1 MKFGYIKVGAYTPE
15 IKVADCSYNVQSII
29 CGINTAKD
37 NGVKI
42 LVMPEL
48 CVTGYTCADLFYQKI
63 LLDGAIDGVKE
74 IAKNT
79 QNSDMLVFVG
89 APYKIDDKLFNCAFA
104 LHRGEIVGIVPKTH
118 IPDYNEYSEKRYFA
132 SGKNVKT
139 SVYIDGKEIP
149 FGTDLLFSDPDF
161 SNCVVGAE
169 ICEDLWAVN
178 PTSTM
183 LANNGATIIANL
195 SASNETVGKAQRF
208 KSFISSQSARLVCG
222 YVSANAGEG
231 ESTTDLVFAGHNL
244 ICENGKVLNESQLF
258 STGLITSEID
268 VDFLNYER
276 TKTAR
281 DFIPCDEQ
289 FLKIPVNFDKVNT
302 KLTRI
307 YPTMPFVPN
316 ESKMDERASLVLQMQ
331 AQALKKRIIHT
342 NTKSLVIGVSGG
354 LDSSLA
360 LLVAVKAMKLCNRD
374 TRDIIAVTMPC
385 YGTTKR
391 TYNNAKQLADALGVT
406 LRKVNI
412 AKAVDRHFI
421 DIGHDKSVTDVT
433 FENAQARERTQV
445 LMDIANQT
453 GGMVIGTGDLSE
465 LALGWATYNGDHM
478 SMYGVN
484 CSVPKTLIRYLVAY
498 YVKTENNKL
507 GKVLADILATPV
519 SPELLPAKDGEI
531 AQVTEDI
538 VGPYELHDFYLYY
551 FVRMGFAPSKIYEI
565 ATYTFEGKYTKETI
579 YKWLKTFLRR
589 FFIQQ
594 FKRSCVPDG
603 VKIGSV
609 GLSPRGDWKMPTDA
623 VSAMWINELD
633 EYVKEN

>member
-1 MKFGYIKVGAYTPE
+1 MKFGFIKVGAYTPE
-15 IKVADCSYNVQSII
+15 IKVADCSYNVKSII
-29 CGINTAKD
+29 CGINHAKE

-42 LVMPEL
+42 LVTPEL
-48 CVTGYTCADLFYQKI
+48 CVTGYTCADLFFQKV
-63 LLDGAIDGVKE
+63 LLDGAIEGVKE
-74 IAKNT
+74 IAKET
-79 QNSDMLVFVG
+79 QKSDMLVFVG
-89 APYKIDDKLFNCAFA
+89 APLKIDEKLFNCAFA
-104 LHRGEIVGIVPKTH
+104 LHRGKIIGIVPKTH
-118 IPDYNEYSEKRYFA
+118 IPDYNEYSENRYFA
-132 SGKNVKT
+132 SGNNVKT
-139 SVYIDGKEIP
+139 SVYIDGNEIP
-149 FGTDLLFSDPDF
+149 FGTDLLFSDPEF
-161 SNCVVGAE
+161 PKCVVGAE

-178 PTSTM
+178 PTSTV
-183 LANNGATIIANL
+183 LANNGATVIVNL
-195 SASNETVGKAQRF
+195 SASNETVGKSQRF
-208 KSFISSQSARLVCG
+208 KSFISSQSARLVCA
-222 YVSANAGEG
+222 YISANAGDG
-231 ESTTDLVFAGHNL
+231 ESTTDLVFAGHNI
-244 ICENGKVLNESQLF
+244 ICENGKILSESQLF
-258 STGLITSEID
+258 STGLISSEID
-268 VDFLNYER
+268 VEFLSYER
-276 TKTAR
+276 GKTAR
-281 DFIPCDEQ
+281 DFTPCDEQ
-289 FLKIPVNFDKVNT
+289 FLKIPVNFDYENT

-307 YPTMPFVPN
+307 YPTMPFVPS

-331 AQALKKRIIHT
+331 AQALKKRIMHT

-360 LLVAVKAMKLCNRD
+360 LLVAVKAIKLCNRD
-374 TRDIIAVTMPC
+374 TKDIIAVTMPC

-412 AKAVDRHFI
+412 SKAVDRHFI

-507 GKVLADILATPV
+507 GKVLADVLATPV

-538 VGPYELHDFYLYY
+538 VGPYELHDFFLYY
-551 FVRMGFAPSKIYEI
+551 FVRMGFTPSKIYEI
-565 ATYTFEGKYTKETI
+565 ATYTFEGKYSKETI

-589 FFIQQ
+589 FFVQQ